1 MKKQYTEVCELC
13 ENLFTDEE
21 DARSIQDTGRC
32 VDCYEKDKRN
42 HEIRTNK
49 YLGDKQVYNIKDF
62 LEFWKAFG
70 FISAMKE
77 VRKETKY
84 YWFKNK

>member
-1 MKKQYTEVCELC
+1 MTMYKGNYK
-13 ENLFTDEE
+13 
-21 DARSIQDTGRC
+21 
-32 VDCYEKDKRN
+32 
-42 HEIRTNK
+42 IRTNK

-77 VRKETKY
+77 VRKKTKY